1 MVEVRFLNINNLREH
16 IMAKKTSGY
25 TKVKSLGCNRTKWS
39 KQTYKM
45 LQANKQRNKSSTS
58 QANQA
63 TQTTAPLPFT
73 TVCPPRQTS
82 RPASLNTDNGVAV
95 KKNTQFYTGDNIKGI
110 GTLHKSNAVPVFTD
124 AEAKDQATMRR

>member
-1 MVEVRFLNINNLREH
+1 MK
-16 IMAKKTSGY
+16 KKTTGY
-25 TKVKSLGCNRTKWS
+25 KKGISPRCNSRWS
-39 KQTYKM
+39 KETYKM
-45 LQANKQRNKSSTS
+45 LQKNKQRNKSSTS

-73 TVCPPRQTS
+73 TVCPPRQTP
-82 RPASLNTDNGVAV
+82 RPASLDVDNGVAL
-95 KKNTQFYTGDNIKGI
+95 KKGTQFYTGNNIKGI

>member
-1 MVEVRFLNINNLREH
+1 
-16 IMAKKTSGY
+16 MAKKTSGY

-45 LQANKQRNKSSTS
+45 LQANKQRNQ
-58 QANQA
+58 QARDKLQDL
-63 TQTTAPLPFT
+63 QPVLIPFT

>member
-45 LQANKQRNKSSTS
+45 LQANKQRNQ
-58 QANQA
+58 QARDKLQNLQ
-63 TQTTAPLPFT
+63 PVLIPFT
-73 TVCPPRQTS
+73 TVCPPRQTP

-110 GTLHKSNAVPVFTD
+110 GPLQKSNAVPVFTD